1 MPTRTKNGPV
11 TLLIALLALVC
22 ACSDSNNN
30 DNNNAADEYLAI
42 GQASVEL
49 PPEAGSPFLL
59 TTVSFD
65 VGSVGYK
72 QEEYFLSGTATAFNN
87 VNELGPDGRW
97 QVEPGATAAYKT
109 RIVIYSPISPA
120 AFSGTVFVE
129 WLNVSAGFETQPSWS
144 AGHTEIL
151 RAGHA
156 WIGVSAQLVGI
167 EGSPDALLPLDLKTV
182 EPERYASLAHPG
194 DSYSYDIFSQVARAL
209 REPGDIDMLRG
220 LGARRYIALGQS
232 QGASRLLT
240 YINAIH
246 PLYNAY
252 DGYLVH
258 SRYQGSAQLAG
269 APETAINTPQEVIIR
284 TDLNVPVLNLQTE
297 TDVIGLG
304 AIASR
309 QSDSRKFRLW
319 EVAGGSHSDYY
330 VNVSGRADKGV
341 DPEFALVVEETS
353 VLGFINC
360 EKPMNAGPTH
370 WVVNAALSALHNW
383 VLNGA
388 LPARADR
395 LDTQDDSKQFRKDDF
410 GNTTGGIRTPY
421 LDAPA
426 ALLSGD
432 VNEGE
437 QFCNLFGTTQLFD
450 AATMASLYVDKAGY
464 IQAVAKATD
473 EAVSKGF
480 LLEIDGERIKA
491 AAALQWN
498 TLDN

>member
-1 MPTRTKNGPV
+1 MPTRSRNGAV
-11 TLLIALLALVC
+11 TLLIAVLALTC
-22 ACSDSNNN
+22 GCSDSNNSGHH
-30 DNNNAADEYLAI
+30 NAAEDYLVI

-49 PPEAGSPFLL
+49 PPDVGSAFLL

-65 VGSVGYK
+65 VSSVGYK
-72 QEEYFLSGTATAFNN
+72 QEEYFLSGTATAFTN
-87 VNELGPDGRW
+87 VNELAPDGRW
-97 QVEPGATAAYKT
+97 QVEPGATAAYTT

-129 WLNVSAGFETQPSWS
+129 WLNVSAGFESQPTWG

-156 WIGVSAQLVGI
+156 WVGVSAQLAGI
-167 EGSPDALLPLDLKTV
+167 EGSPDALLPLGLKSV
-182 EPERYASLAHPG
+182 EPERYATLVHPG
-194 DSYSYDIFSQVARAL
+194 DSFSYDIFSQVARAL
-209 REPGDIDMLRG
+209 REPGKADMFRG
-220 LGARRYIALGQS
+220 LRPRQYIALGQS

-246 PLYNAY
+246 PLHNAY

-269 APETAINTPQEVIIR
+269 PPQTAINTPEKVTIR

-304 AIASR
+304 AITSR
-309 QSDSRKFRLW
+309 QPDSRRFRLW

-330 VNVSGRADKGV
+330 VNVSGRADKGTE
-341 DPEFALVVEETS
+341 PEFALVVEETS

-370 WVVNAALSALHNW
+370 WVVNAALSALDDW
-383 VLNGA
+383 VLNDA
-388 LPARADR
+388 LPAQADR
-395 LDTQDDSKQFRKDDF
+395 LSTQDDNTRFRRDEL
-410 GNTTGGIRTPY
+410 GNAKGGIRSPY

-432 VNEGE
+432 INEGE
-437 QFCNLFGTTQLFD
+437 RFCNLFGTTELFD
-450 AATMASLYVDKAGY
+450 AASMASLYVDKTGY
-464 IQAVAKATD
+464 IEAVSKATD

-480 LLEIDGERIKA
+480 LLQVDGDRIKS
-491 AAALQWN
+491 AAALQWD
-498 TLDN
+498 LLQI

>member
-1 MPTRTKNGPV
+1 MPTRSKNGPV

-30 DNNNAADEYLAI
+30 DKNSAADPYLAI
-42 GQASVEL
+42 GRASVEL
-49 PPEAGSPFLL
+49 PPVVGSPFLL

-97 QVEPGATAAYKT
+97 QVEPGTSTAYKT

-129 WLNVSAGFETQPSWS
+129 WLNVSAGFESQPSWS

-246 PLYNAY
+246 PLHNAY
-252 DGYLVH
+252 DGYLLH

-269 APETAINTPQEVIIR
+269 APETAINTPKEVIIR

-309 QSDSRKFRLW
+309 QPDSRRFRLW

-383 VLNGA
+383 ALNGA

-437 QFCNLFGTTQLFD
+437 RFCNLFGTTQLFD
-450 AATMASLYVDKAGY
+450 AATMASLYVDRAGY

-480 LLEIDGERIKA
+480 LLEIDGERIKS

>member
-1 MPTRTKNGPV
+1 MPTRSKYGA
-11 TLLIALLALVC
+11 IALLFAALALLC
-22 ACSDSNNN
+22 ACSGGNSNGNN
-30 DNNNAADEYLAI
+30 TVEDEYLPI

-72 QEEYFLSGTATAFNN
+72 QEEYFLSGMATAFTN
-87 VNELGPDGRW
+87 VNELGADGRW
-97 QVEPGATAAYKT
+97 QVEPGTTAAYNT
-109 RIVIYSPISPA
+109 RIVIYRPIDPA

-129 WLNVSAGFETQPSWS
+129 WLNVSAGFESQPSWG

-151 RAGHA
+151 RSGHA
-156 WIGVSAQLVGI
+156 WVGVSAQLVGI
-167 EGSPDALLPLDLKTV
+167 EGSPNALLPLDLKTV
-182 EPERYASLAHPG
+182 DPERYASLAHPG
-194 DSYSYDIFSQVARAL
+194 DSFSYDIFSQVAQAL
-209 REPGDIDMLRG
+209 REPVEIAMLQG
-220 LGARRYIALGQS
+220 LRARQYIAMGQS

-246 PLYNAY
+246 PLHNIY

-258 SRYQGSAQLAG
+258 SRYRGSAQLAG
-269 APETAINTPQEVIIR
+269 PPQTVINTPEKVIIR

-304 AIASR
+304 AITSR
-309 QSDSRKFRLW
+309 QPDSRKFRLW
-319 EVAGGSHSDYY
+319 EVAGSSHSDYY
-330 VNVSGRADKGV
+330 VNVSGRADKGTE
-341 DPEFALVVEETS
+341 PEFALVVEETS

-370 WVVNAALSALHNW
+370 WVVNAALSALQNW

-388 LPARADR
+388 LPAQADR
-395 LDTQDDSKQFRKDDF
+395 LYTQNDNARFRRDDF
-410 GNTTGGIRTPY
+410 GNATGGIRTPY

-432 VNEGE
+432 INEGE
-437 QFCNLFGTTQLFD
+437 RFCNLFGTTELFD
-450 AATMASLYVDKAGY
+450 AATMASLYVDKTGY
-464 IQAVAKATD
+464 VEAVSKATD
-473 EAVSKGF
+473 DAISKGF
-480 LLEIDGERIKA
+480 LLVIDGERIKA
-491 AAALQWN
+491 AAPLQWDA
-498 TLDN
+498 LDN

>member
-1 MPTRTKNGPV
+1 MPARSKKGPV
-11 TLLIALLALVC
+11 TLLIALLALVY

-30 DNNNAADEYLAI
+30 DKNNAADEYLAI
-42 GQASVEL
+42 GQARVEL
-49 PPEAGSPFLL
+49 PPEVGSPFLL

-72 QEEYFLSGTATAFNN
+72 QEEYFLSGTATAFTN
-87 VNELGPDGRW
+87 VNELGLDGRW

-129 WLNVSAGFETQPSWS
+129 WLNVSAGFETQPSWG

-156 WIGVSAQLVGI
+156 WVGVSAQLVGI
-167 EGSPDALLPLDLKTV
+167 EGSPDALLPFDLKTA

-194 DSYSYDIFSQVARAL
+194 DSYSYDIFSQVVQAL
-209 REPGDIDMLRG
+209 REPGEIDMLQG
-220 LGARRYIALGQS
+220 LEHRQYIALGQS

-240 YINAIH
+240 YINALH
-246 PLYNAY
+246 HLHNAC
-252 DGYLVH
+252 DGYLLH
-258 SRYQGSAQLAG
+258 SRYRGSAQLAG
-269 APETAINTPQEVIIR
+269 PPQTAINTPEKVTIR

-309 QSDSRKFRLW
+309 QADSRRFRLW

-341 DPEFALVVEETS
+341 DPEIALVVEETS

-370 WVVNAALSALHNW
+370 WIVNAALSALHNW

-388 LPARADR
+388 LPAQADR
-395 LDTQDDSKQFRKDDF
+395 LSTQDDSKQFRRDEL

-421 LDAPA
+421 VDAPA

-437 QFCNLFGTTQLFD
+437 RFCNLFGTTQLFD

-464 IQAVAKATD
+464 IQAVSEATD
-473 EAVSKGF
+473 QAVSKGF
-480 LLEIDGERIKA
+480 LLAIDGERIKA
-491 AAALQWN
+491 AAALQWDA
-498 TLDN
+498 LGS

>member
-1 MPTRTKNGPV
+1 
-11 TLLIALLALVC
+11 
-22 ACSDSNNN
+22 
-30 DNNNAADEYLAI
+30 
-42 GQASVEL
+42 
-49 PPEAGSPFLL
+49 
-59 TTVSFD
+59 
-65 VGSVGYK
+65 
-72 QEEYFLSGTATAFNN
+72 
-87 VNELGPDGRW
+87 
-97 QVEPGATAAYKT
+97 
-109 RIVIYSPISPA
+109 
-120 AFSGTVFVE
+120 
-129 WLNVSAGFETQPSWS
+129 
-144 AGHTEIL
+144 
-151 RAGHA
+151 
-156 WIGVSAQLVGI
+156 
-167 EGSPDALLPLDLKTV
+167 
-182 EPERYASLAHPG
+182 
-194 DSYSYDIFSQVARAL
+194 
-209 REPGDIDMLRG
+209 
-220 LGARRYIALGQS
+220 
-232 QGASRLLT
+232 LT

-330 VNVSGRADKGV
+330 VNVSGRADRGV

-437 QFCNLFGTTQLFD
+437 RFCNLFGTTQLFD